1 MVKMKGSATA
11 LQTCYGKAKKGR
23 SKIRNKDQSL
33 LCKPQMKGLLLEE
46 ISFEMHA
53 TSASEYF
60 VSYNDLSMNSNRITG
75 KTGKQ
80 ETEMKE

>member
-1 MVKMKGSATA
+1 MA
-11 LQTCYGKAKKGR
+11 LQTCYGKKKKKR
-23 SKIRNKDQSL
+23 ESKIRNKDQSFA
-33 LCKPQMKGLLLEE
+33 CKHQMKNPVWKK

-53 TSASEYF
+53 TTASEYF
-60 VSYNDLSMNSNRITG
+60 VVQLEHGFKIRITG